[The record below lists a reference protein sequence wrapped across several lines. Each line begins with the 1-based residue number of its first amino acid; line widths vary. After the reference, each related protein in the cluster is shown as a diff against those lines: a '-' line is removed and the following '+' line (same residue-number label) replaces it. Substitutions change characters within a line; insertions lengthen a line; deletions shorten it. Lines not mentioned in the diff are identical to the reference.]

1 MPILLPLASILTL
14 ALSYE
19 TLKGTKKVIDKRRRR
34 KRKENGD

>member
-19 TLKGTKKVIDKRRRR
+19 TLKGSKKVIDKRKRRR
-34 KRKENGD
+34 KEEDEN

>member
-19 TLKGTKKVIDKRRRR
+19 TLKGTKKVIDKRA
-34 KRKENGD
+34 KRKKKEDGN